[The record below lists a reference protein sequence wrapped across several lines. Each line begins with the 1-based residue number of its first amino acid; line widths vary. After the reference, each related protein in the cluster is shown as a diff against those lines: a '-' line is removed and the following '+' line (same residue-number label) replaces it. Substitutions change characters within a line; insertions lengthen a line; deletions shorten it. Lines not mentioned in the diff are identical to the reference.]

1 MPWSKRYA
9 AAAAVAVTGFTDD
22 ASSSKAIGDLLCLE
36 LVVSWY
42 GPNELLDLELS
53 FECSESKLHSS
64 DSRLSKSIP
73 SREFAARNLGTPE
86 TPMLPICCSPES
98 RRLSCGIDMTFS
110 RTLYSTLTTAVLSSS
125 ASRLP
130 HVLILFNTRSGL
142 LEMRDLCWDCWVL
155 PPIEFSGLDSRP
167 S

>member
-9 AAAAVAVTGFTDD
+9 AAVTGFAGD
-22 ASSSKAIGDLLCLE
+22 ASNSKAIGDLLCL
-36 LVVSWY
+36 VSWY
-42 GPNELLDLELS
+42 GPNELFDLELS
-53 FECSESKLHSS
+53 FECSESKLHNS

-73 SREFAARNLGTPE
+73 SREFAARNLGTE
-86 TPMLPICCSPES
+86 TPALIVCSPES
-98 RRLSCGIDMTFS
+98 RRLSCGMDMTFS
-110 RTLYSTLTTAVLSSS
+110 RTLYSTLTAVILSSS